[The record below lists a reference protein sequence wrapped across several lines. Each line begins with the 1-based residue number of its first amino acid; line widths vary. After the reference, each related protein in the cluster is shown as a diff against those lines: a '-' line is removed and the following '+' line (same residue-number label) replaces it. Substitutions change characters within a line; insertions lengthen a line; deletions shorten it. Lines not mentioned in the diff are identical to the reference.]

1 MSLLEVLPHPVDLSK
16 YTSLAEHQ
24 SRTPSS
30 FYDTPPILHFRAE
43 NCKIQITNDLLA
55 AEGPLQAVFG
65 PPPAHILNS
74 PPKVP
79 VQINFEGVQVVAASE
94 YALPRPDCFT
104 LPPKSRVRLTVSVVV
119 PSYFPHK

>member
-24 SRTPSS
+24 SRTPLS
-30 FYDTPPILHFRAE
+30 FYDSPPILHFRAE
-43 NCKIQITNDLLA
+43 NCKIQITNDQLA

-74 PPKVP
+74 PPKIP
-79 VQINFEGVQVVAASE
+79 VQINFEGVHVVAASE
-94 YALPRPDCFT
+94 YVLPQPNCFT
-104 LPPKSRVRLTVSVVV
+104 LRVRLTVRS
-119 PSYFPHK
+119 